1 MFAKV
6 VIESPLP
13 QLERVFEYKV
23 PNALVERVKFGVRV
37 RVQVGNAKK
46 LHDGFIVGLAESAE
60 YTGKLSDIEEL
71 VSNAPVLTE
80 AIYEFLTALAVR
92 QSTPLGELL
101 RLAVPPRSVKV
112 ETQWLE
118 SIPHVVAHEPRRDAA
133 NKSAWLVPAV
143 SAGDSMSWVES
154 LAARAKHMLID
165 GSTIVCLPDQAD
177 VELMLAK
184 LTEDPELSE
193 RIVNLSSAQ
202 TPAKRYAAFLRCLTG
217 ERLLV
222 VGNRAALF
230 APNRDLHGILVWN
243 ENNFSHIDQSSPYL
257 HSRDLALLRQSQSEC
272 DLVFA
277 SFGTSTEIM
286 RLIQMGYLSLDASNQ
301 IRPKISYEQQIDRAE
316 SLALKTIKTALANG
330 PVLVQVSAL
339 GQSVA
344 VYCKHC
350 SEKMHCS
357 HCAGPLWL
365 NGKAQPVCRWC
376 NALNFGAKC
385 RQCGGSE
392 IRQGRGGST
401 RSVAEFGKAFPGIRV
416 IESNSQNRIQ
426 RIDAKPVLVVAT
438 PGCEPPAENGYSA
451 VILMDAVNQLSRDS
465 LRSVED
471 AVAAW
476 NDAVSLLSSN
486 GQAVLVGVG
495 GKLAEQYVLWQQL
508 EIAADQLAER
518 RELGLPPALR
528 LGSITGPR
536 EVCQA
541 VSEVAKSHGAEILG
555 PSAIDIDTDQ
565 YLFKFHYADG
575 IELATALKATALKMG
590 AGMNAKTNR
599 MQRLVRIKMDD
610 RQVI

>member
-1 MFAKV
+1 M
-6 VIESPLP
+6 
-13 QLERVFEYKV
+13 
-23 PNALVERVKFGVRV
+23 
-37 RVQVGNAKK
+37 QVGNSKK
-46 LHDGFIVGLAESAE
+46 LHDGFVVGITEEAE
-60 YTGKLSDIEEL
+60 YTGKLSNIEEL
-71 VSNAPVLTE
+71 VSSAPVLTE
-80 AIYEFLTALAVR
+80 AIYEFLKVLAAR
-92 QSTPLGELL
+92 QATPLGELL
-101 RLAVPPRSVKV
+101 RIAVPARSVKV
-112 ETQWLE
+112 EAQWLE
-118 SIPHVVAHEPRRDAA
+118 TFAQPEVVSRNSADAL
-133 NKSAWLVPAV
+133 KSAWLVPAV
-143 SAGDSMSWVES
+143 SPEGGLPWVDS
-154 LAARAKHMLID
+154 LAARARHMLLS
-165 GSTIVCLPDQAD
+165 GSVVICLPDQAD
-177 VELMLAK
+177 VELMLEK
-184 LTEDPELSE
+184 LSLDTDVSA

-202 TPAKRYAAFLRCLTG
+202 TPAKRYAAFLRCLSD
-217 ERLLV
+217 ENLLV
-222 VGNRAALF
+222 IGNRAALF
-230 APNRDLHGILVWN
+230 APNRNLRSIFVWN

-257 HSRDLALLRQSQSEC
+257 HSRDLALLRQSLVGC

-277 SFGTSTEIM
+277 SFGVSTEIM
-286 RLIQMGYLSLDASNQ
+286 RLIQLKYLALEKPNQ
-301 IRPKISYEQQIDRAE
+301 VRPKISYEQQLDRAE
-316 SLALKTIKTALANG
+316 SLALKTIKNSLATG

-344 VYCKHC
+344 VYCKQC
-350 SEKMHCS
+350 SEKMHCL

-385 RQCGGSE
+385 RQCGSGE

-416 IESNSQNRIQ
+416 IESNSQSRIQ
-426 RIDAKPVLVVAT
+426 KIDSKPVLVVAT
-438 PGCEPPAENGYSA
+438 PGCEPPAELGYSA

-476 NDAVSLLSSN
+476 NDAVALLRPS

-528 LGSITGPR
+528 LGSITGPK
-536 EVCQA
+536 EVSLA
-541 VSEVAKSHGAEILG
+541 VSKVAKQHGAEILG
-555 PSAIDIDTDQ
+555 PSAIDVDNDQ
-565 YLFKFHYADG
+565 YLFKFQYADG
-575 IELATALKATALKMG
+575 IELASALKAATLKVG
-590 AGMNAKTNR
+590 AGLNAKTNK